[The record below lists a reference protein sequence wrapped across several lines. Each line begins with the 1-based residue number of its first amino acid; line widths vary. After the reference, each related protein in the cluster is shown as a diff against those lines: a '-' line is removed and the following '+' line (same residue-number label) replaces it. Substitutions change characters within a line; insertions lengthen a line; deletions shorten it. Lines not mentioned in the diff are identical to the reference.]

1 MNGDV
6 CFVGVGRVKFV
17 GDDILEVFYVF
28 FLDVSEV
35 EVGGEVVDFSFVI

>member
-6 CFVGVGRVKFV
+6 CFVGVGRVEFV
-17 GDDILEVFYVF
+17 GDNILEVVYVF

-35 EVGGEVVDFSFVI
+35 EVGGEVVDFSVVI